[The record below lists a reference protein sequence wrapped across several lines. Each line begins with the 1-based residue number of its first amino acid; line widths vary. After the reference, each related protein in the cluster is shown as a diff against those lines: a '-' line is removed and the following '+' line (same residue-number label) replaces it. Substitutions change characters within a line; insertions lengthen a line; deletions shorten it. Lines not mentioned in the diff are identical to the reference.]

1 MNLNLFRYLG
11 QLVGDSA
18 TSFRSLHEHQCKCLE
33 QSSTYNRQKETKND
47 VYLQNENSV
56 GNWISLSLNKKSFG
70 ALEHIE
76 MNEKLKLPYEGRQ
89 LFTRWTHS
97 YPNSNEI
104 KSKTFYIKYKNELSV
119 VDKIMLNN
127 FQNKYFYHII
137 DDIIYSLKSKNVE
150 RDNLLTILY
159 SPVLYLQ
166 NNFSIDFF
174 DIWVDE
180 IYIHQQS
187 KVNKFL
193 TKNSSNLEPFSYI
206 TIKFLYTTK
215 LPVKKPEPLW

>member
-1 MNLNLFRYLG
+1 M
-11 QLVGDSA
+11 
-18 TSFRSLHEHQCKCLE
+18 E

-104 KSKTFYIKYKNELSV
+104 KSKTFYIKYNNELSV

-127 FQNKYFYHII
+127 FQNKYFY
-137 DDIIYSLKSKNVE
+137 DSK
-150 RDNLLTILY
+150 
-159 SPVLYLQ
+159 
-166 NNFSIDFF
+166 
-174 DIWVDE
+174 
-180 IYIHQQS
+180 
-187 KVNKFL
+187 
-193 TKNSSNLEPFSYI
+193 
-206 TIKFLYTTK
+206 
-215 LPVKKPEPLW
+215 